1 MIRIQF
7 DTKCHIQKLV
17 PHRYDDQ
24 PGELFERQG
33 KAWKLIGIIKP
44 EDKPYGF
51 VTAVDGER
59 S

>member
-1 MIRIQF
+1 MS
-7 DTKCHIQKLV
+7 
-17 PHRYDDQ
+17 
-24 PGELFERQG
+24 GEGEADGQG